1 MIINGNETFTAAEAA
16 GMVGLSVNRFREI
29 ARAGDVKYYRPA
41 GRRKMIFKN
50 NTGIVIKPS
59 NKRIIYFNFNTN
71 FL

>member
-41 GRRKMIFKN
+41 GRRKMIFKAKDIAAYLGCEVN
-50 NTGIVIKPS
+50 E
-59 NKRIIYFNFNTN
+59 
-71 FL
+71 L